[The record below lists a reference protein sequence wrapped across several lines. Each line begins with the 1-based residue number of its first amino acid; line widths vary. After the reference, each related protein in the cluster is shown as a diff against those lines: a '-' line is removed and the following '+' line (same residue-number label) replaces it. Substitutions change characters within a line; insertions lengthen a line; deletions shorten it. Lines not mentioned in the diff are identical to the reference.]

1 MKGIV
6 GTMTNKEITNYDW
19 LIKNNIWIAL
29 YRQGYDIR
37 VEYKIPEISTRIAD
51 YVGKPYFK
59 YLKRIYDFLLPY
71 ANSKNFHKTGRIGH
85 SGHLED
91 CDIFLGLSNQVVEL
105 DEKQHFNSLRGE
117 VLDMY
122 PDDLPLAFNRK
133 EYRDKCRKK
142 KIAKNENIAGIWNDV
157 LRDFLPWIADIN
169 PTARIDVATISTSI
183 SDMPARAVLDHIKA
197 SDKAI
202 EFYEEKKREISS
214 LKYKDSLSRNVD
226 EEKNIIYRYLLDHY
240 DKVIWGYPSG
250 QFADLSEYT
259 KKEVYPYL
267 KKIHKAL
274 ENQRCRKIKIGR
286 KKLANCDIYILG
298 EHRIVELDEVRHFT
312 ELRAVSL
319 KNYPIELALAFDKEE
334 YADYCNRINVKDDD
348 PPCRDE
354 QRAWFDTLRD
364 FFPLIDSKYKPV
376 IRIPLFETKRAVM
389 GLDKEAIIQRLE
401 NGLRIQ

>member
-286 KKLANCDIYILG
+286 KKLANCDIYMLSA
-298 EHRIVELDEVRHFT
+298 T
-312 ELRAVSL
+312 TS
-319 KNYPIELALAFDKEE
+319 
-334 YADYCNRINVKDDD
+334 
-348 PPCRDE
+348 
-354 QRAWFDTLRD
+354 W
-364 FFPLIDSKYKPV
+364 
-376 IRIPLFETKRAVM
+376 TKK
-389 GLDKEAIIQRLE
+389 GAITS
-401 NGLRIQ
+401 